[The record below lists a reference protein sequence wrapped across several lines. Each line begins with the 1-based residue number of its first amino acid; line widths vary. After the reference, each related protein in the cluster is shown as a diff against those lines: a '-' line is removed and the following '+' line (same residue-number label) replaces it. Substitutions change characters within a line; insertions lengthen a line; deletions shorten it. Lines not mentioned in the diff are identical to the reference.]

1 MTELIEIDGTTGGG
15 QVLRTALALSVATGR
30 GFHLMNVRGRRP
42 RPGLK
47 RQHLAAVNAAAK
59 MVRAEVTGAA
69 LNSTDVTFV
78 PHGVAAGDLS
88 VDIGSG
94 GSVCLLLQAVLPVW
108 AAHAPVGSVLSVK
121 GGTVGPMAPSWAFFH
136 ETLEPAL
143 ADMGYGLRGELVRP
157 GFHAVGGGEV
167 RITQRAALSPAQFVD
182 TALIDPGDLTAEI
195 VIAGLNPAIA
205 EREAKVIRRRTGV
218 EAVIRSDIDA
228 DGAGNAVFL
237 RSPAARRTTVFAA
250 AGELGV
256 SAENVAARSVQ
267 DAEVFR
273 RRRCPV
279 ERHLA
284 DQLIVPAMLSGG
296 AVFVT
301 SAASAHLRTCADV
314 ARRFAER
321 PVVIE
326 SAEGGVLITV
336 PPLFI

>member
-15 QVLRTALALSVATGR
+15 QVLRTALALSAATGR
-30 GFHLMNVRGRRP
+30 GFHLTNVRGRRP

-59 MVRAEVTGAA
+59 LALAEVTGAT

-78 PHGVAAGDLS
+78 PHGIAAGDLTI
-88 VDIGSG
+88 DIGSG

-108 AAHAPVGSVLSVK
+108 AVHAPVGSLLEVK

-167 RITQRAALSPAQFVD
+167 RVTQQAAFSPVPFED
-182 TALIDPGDLTAEI
+182 TSLIEPGDLTAEI
-195 VIAGLNPAIA
+195 VIACLNPAIA
-205 EREAKVIRRRTGV
+205 EREAMVIRRRTGV
-218 EAVIRSDIDA
+218 EAEIRLDIDA

-237 RSPAARRTTVFAA
+237 RLPSARRTTVFAA
-250 AGELGV
+250 SGELGV
-256 SAENVAARSVQ
+256 SAENVAARAVQ

-284 DQLIVPAMLSGG
+284 DQLIVPAMLADG
-296 AVFVT
+296 AVFLT
-301 SAASAHLRTCADV
+301 SAASAHLRSCADV
-314 ARRFAER
+314 ARRFADR
-321 PVVIE
+321 PVAIE
-326 SAEGGVLITV
+326 PAEGGVLVTV
-336 PPLFI
+336 PPLSI